1 MKYCVSILLFL
12 KYSFISSLSSNW
24 EDKTSIVSFL
34 YNESVLLLVLF
45 SKNFLERILLRVSKE
60 YI

>member
-24 EDKTSIVSFL
+24 DDKTSMVSFL
-34 YNESVLLLVLF
+34 YKESLLLLVLF

-60 YI
+60 